1 MKTNLFYSL
10 CFVFAILVL
19 SSCGK
24 KSPATEVEVK
34 QEEVVAVPEGLEW
47 AQGDW
52 TVGYAHIRIIG
63 DKVYRSDEYI
73 EQDKCDADHIK
84 KALDAASANK
94 AYSLVLNPP
103 DVDYIV
109 KGLKLNSSKDVVC
122 DEYQVYVIDKK
133 NNKIYLHEGKD
144 DDSFDGWAW
153 DPFRKTSISE
163 ADVNTQADWQNGFWV
178 NLESGNEFLFID
190 DNQIKYLFSDKG
202 IAKSSVEK
210 LFKQASKKD
219 IAVVTVQPKSIQET
233 KTTSGFLNYC
243 ISDYLD
249 SQRNLY
255 IILGE
260 KVDAN
265 ETETIYL
272 SNAKDKKIVRLH
284 LHAETPHVSSFTKL
298 N

>member
-1 MKTNLFYSL
+1 MN
-10 CFVFAILVL
+10 V
-19 SSCGK
+19 
-24 KSPATEVEVK
+24 
-34 QEEVVAVPEGLEW
+34 
-47 AQGDW
+47 
-52 TVGYAHIRIIG
+52 
-63 DKVYRSDEYI
+63 
-73 EQDKCDADHIK
+73 
-84 KALDAASANK
+84 
-94 AYSLVLNPP
+94 
-103 DVDYIV
+103 
-109 KGLKLNSSKDVVC
+109 
-122 DEYQVYVIDKK
+122 
-133 NNKIYLHEGKD
+133 
-144 DDSFDGWAW
+144 
-153 DPFRKTSISE
+153 
-163 ADVNTQADWQNGFWV
+163 QADWQNGYWV
-178 NLESGNEFLFID
+178 NLESGKEFLFID

-202 IAKSSVEK
+202 IASSSVEK

-249 SQRNLY
+249 SQRDQY

-272 SNAKDKKIVRLH
+272 SNAKDKTIVRLH